1 VIAKDAYEPWR
12 ALFDA
17 ANLPVRYAIMEDPET
32 AILDGQRVA
41 AKELP
46 ANVVWLTIEAL
57 RGPLRRSFKH
67 LLEEAPE
74 LQWVHS
80 IGAGY
85 DMPIAQNILTRG
97 ARLTTSHVNSISI
110 AEFVMRAVLERF
122 QRTDQGL
129 LARAAKEYPRHD
141 SHEIYRTNWLIYG
154 MGTIGSRIS
163 ERARAFGAHTTGV
176 RRNPTGAEPVDAM
189 IKPAEVL
196 DNVGQADVVV
206 FSMPST
212 GETQNVGNAEFF
224 ARMKPGSLFVNVAR
238 AALVDEDALLAALDS
253 GHIDYAVLDVHSV
266 EEAWLY
272 RKERM
277 DESPLWTHPQI
288 MLTPHAAA
296 HGDGRHLRSAE
307 LFIDN
312 LRDFVNGRKPLA
324 DEVWL

>member
-1 VIAKDAYEPWR
+1 
-12 ALFDA
+12 
-17 ANLPVRYAIMEDPET
+17 
-32 AILDGQRVA
+32 
-41 AKELP
+41 
-46 ANVVWLTIEAL
+46 
-57 RGPLRRSFKH
+57 
-67 LLEEAPE
+67 
-74 LQWVHS
+74 
-80 IGAGY
+80 
-85 DMPIAQNILTRG
+85 
-97 ARLTTSHVNSISI
+97 
-110 AEFVMRAVLERF
+110 
-122 QRTDQGL
+122 
-129 LARAAKEYPRHD
+129 
-141 SHEIYRTNWLIYG
+141 
-154 MGTIGSRIS
+154 
-163 ERARAFGAHTTGV
+163 
-176 RRNPTGAEPVDAM
+176 
-189 IKPAEVL
+189 
-196 DNVGQADVVV
+196 
-206 FSMPST
+206 MPST